1 MWVFF
6 EGKHKILLSQWLTFK
21 LFGEYIS
28 YLVGNTKFK
37 VLYQDTC
44 GWVRNIY
51 IYRYIHVWLYD
62 IYQYLICWSNETS
75 NGAFPV
81 LAKGG
86 KVSAELQASRYLLS
100 CGLFLCVFFSFVPT
114 SISTESILPTS
125 KKHMLLGPFGPWQL
139 NDHFHRLPV
148 ESCWCL
154 FHHRMCVCV
163 CVPISICINEF
174 SPCSTRG
181 KNAEAN
187 CCLF

>member
-51 IYRYIHVWLYD
+51 ID
-62 IYQYLICWSNETS
+62 IYMYDCMTYTNTLFVEATKHPMELFRFWQRVERCQQNYKLADICSLVGCFYVCFFHSFPHLSALNLYCLHPKSTCCLAPLAHGSWMITFIGFPLNHV
-75 NGAFPV
+75 GAYFII
-81 LAKGG
+81 G
-86 KVSAELQASRYLLS
+86 
-100 CGLFLCVFFSFVPT
+100 
-114 SISTESILPTS
+114 
-125 KKHMLLGPFGPWQL
+125 
-139 NDHFHRLPV
+139 
-148 ESCWCL
+148 
-154 FHHRMCVCV
+154 CVCV